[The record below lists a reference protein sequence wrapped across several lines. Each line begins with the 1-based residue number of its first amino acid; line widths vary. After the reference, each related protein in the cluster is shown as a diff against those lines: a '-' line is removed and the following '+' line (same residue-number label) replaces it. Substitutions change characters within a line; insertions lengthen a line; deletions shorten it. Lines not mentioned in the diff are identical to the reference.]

1 MRVFGFV
8 SIILVF
14 TFLFGSCG
22 TAVRSCQDPQLDL
35 PSAIVEGQL
44 DSLTLADLQWWE
56 FYGDEVLCQFISHAL
71 EHNKDILAAAAR
83 VQQLQRAYRV
93 SQTAQYP
100 EVGLSAM
107 ADYEVENYTDKGHTE
122 TPQVD
127 LKVGLSWEIDLWGN
141 IRWSTRKASAEY
153 LASVEAA
160 RAMRMT
166 VVAEVATT
174 YYRLL
179 ALENELLIVNRTLQT
194 RYEGMQQAKLRYEGG
209 LTPETVYQQAK
220 VEYATTASLIP
231 TLETQIETMKS
242 ALLVLMGEYPNFQI
256 EYERMKVLDREILTD
271 LPLGLPSDLLTR
283 RPDLRE
289 AEQQLKAATAAVGI
303 AYTDRFP
310 KLELGFTGGWENGNF
325 ADLFAAPYSLAVGE
339 VVAPLFEFGRRKA
352 RYEAALH
359 AYDVARLQYEEKV
372 LVAFKE
378 TNDALIRYQN
388 ARRASDL
395 KNALREAALKYVE
408 LATIQYQY
416 GDIKYINV
424 LDAQRRYF
432 DAQIAQSNAVRDEYL
447 ALIQLYKSLGGGF

>member
-1 MRVFGFV
+1 MRAFGFV

-231 TLETQIETMKS
+231 ALETQIETMKS

-372 LVAFKE
+372 LLAFKE

>member
-1 MRVFGFV
+1 MRAFGFV
-8 SIILVF
+8 SIILIF

>member
-1 MRVFGFV
+1 
-8 SIILVF
+8 
-14 TFLFGSCG
+14 
-22 TAVRSCQDPQLDL
+22 
-35 PSAIVEGQL
+35 
-44 DSLTLADLQWWE
+44 
-56 FYGDEVLCQFISHAL
+56 
-71 EHNKDILAAAAR
+71 
-83 VQQLQRAYRV
+83 
-93 SQTAQYP
+93 
-100 EVGLSAM
+100 
-107 ADYEVENYTDKGHTE
+107 
-122 TPQVD
+122 
-127 LKVGLSWEIDLWGN
+127 
-141 IRWSTRKASAEY
+141 
-153 LASVEAA
+153 
-160 RAMRMT
+160 
-166 VVAEVATT
+166 
-174 YYRLL
+174 
-179 ALENELLIVNRTLQT
+179 
-194 RYEGMQQAKLRYEGG
+194 
-209 LTPETVYQQAK
+209 
-220 VEYATTASLIP
+220 
-231 TLETQIETMKS
+231 
-242 ALLVLMGEYPNFQI
+242 
-256 EYERMKVLDREILTD
+256 MKVLDREILTD

>member
-1 MRVFGFV
+1 MRVVGFV
-8 SIILVF
+8 SIVF
-14 TFLFGSCG
+14 VFGYLFGSCG
-22 TAVRSCQDPQLDL
+22 TAVRSCQDPQLNL
-35 PSAIVEGQL
+35 PSAIVEGRL

-71 EHNKDILAAAAR
+71 EHNKDILATAAR
-83 VQQLQRAYRV
+83 VHQLQRAYRV

-100 EVGLSAM
+100 ELGLSAM
-107 ADYEVENYTDKGHTE
+107 ADYEVENYSDAGHTE

-166 VVAEVATT
+166 VIAEVATT

-179 ALENELLIVNRTLQT
+179 ALENELQIVNRTLQT

-231 TLETQIETMKS
+231 TLETQIETMKT

-256 EYERMKVLDREILTD
+256 EYERMKVLDRKILTD

-378 TNDALIRYQN
+378 TNDALVRYQN

-408 LATIQYQY
+408 LATVQYKY

-447 ALIQLYKSLGGGF
+447 ALVQLYKSLGGGF

>member
-1 MRVFGFV
+1 MRAFSFV

-71 EHNKDILAAAAR
+71 EYNKDILAAAAR

>member
-1 MRVFGFV
+1 MRAFGFV

-141 IRWSTRKASAEY
+141 IRWSSRKASAEY

-325 ADLFAAPYSLAVGE
+325 ADLFAAPYNLAVGE